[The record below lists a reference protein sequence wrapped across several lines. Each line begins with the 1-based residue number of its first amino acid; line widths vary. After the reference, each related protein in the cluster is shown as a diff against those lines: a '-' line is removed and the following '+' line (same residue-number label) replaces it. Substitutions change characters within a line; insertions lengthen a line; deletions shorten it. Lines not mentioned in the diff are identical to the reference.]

1 MKKNVV
7 TVSTKGQIALPAE
20 VREELSIGKGTKM
33 VLVAEKGMIVMKPLR
48 RLSEFEGILSEVK
61 KPAREIVKELRE
73 EWEVKLV

>member
-7 TVSTKGQIALPAE
+7 TVSTKGQIALPSE

-33 VLVAEKGMIVMKPLR
+33 VLVVEKGMIVMKPLR